1 MKLICCDAAAFEQQ
15 IVGDG
20 KNKDALQQNK
30 NNPPPGS
37 STVRLP
43 PPHTHTHTS
52 LSRFGFMHFFC
63 YYVLSLHFLSLM
75 TPNWCVSHV
84 WEQVKC
90 VARWLCSHKSHI
102 FTALPVDSFNHHKN
116 KKIRHLGLKCVE
128 ESRLTYLCLLFNYT
142 Y

>member
-1 MKLICCDAAAFEQQ
+1 MFRRHEPAPFAAVACFTTLVFTATSQLKVSLCRHRNSHSSHF
-15 IVGDG
+15 I
-20 KNKDALQQNK
+20 
-30 NNPPPGS
+30 NPPP
-37 STVRLP
+37 P
-43 PPHTHTHTS
+43 TS
-52 LSRFGFMHFFC
+52 LSRFGFMDFFFC